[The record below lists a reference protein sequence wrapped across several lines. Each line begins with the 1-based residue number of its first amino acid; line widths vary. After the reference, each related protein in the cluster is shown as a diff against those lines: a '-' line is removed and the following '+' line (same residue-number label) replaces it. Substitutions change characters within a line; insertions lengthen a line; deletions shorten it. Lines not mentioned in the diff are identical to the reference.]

1 MLKKETEKD
10 ESFTK
15 EEDFAKMMTIQER
28 QIECIKEL
36 AAQQQRSALM
46 PKPEVPMFSGDPIEY
61 NKFVKAFETL
71 IEARTDSDSAR
82 LYYLVQYTSGAVQV
96 LMQSCSLSDS
106 DKSYQE
112 QRRLLKSKYG
122 QPYKI
127 ASAYVG
133 KVVNGPQIKS
143 KDGEALQTFSVLLIS
158 CRNTIKELNILAR

>member
-1 MLKKETEKD
+1 
-10 ESFTK
+10 
-15 EEDFAKMMTIQER
+15 
-28 QIECIKEL
+28 
-36 AAQQQRSALM
+36 
-46 PKPEVPMFSGDPIEY
+46 MFSGDPIEY

-71 IEARTDSDSAR
+71 TEAQTDSDSAQ
-82 LYYLVQYTSGAVQV
+82 LYYLVQYTSGAVQE
-96 LMQSCSLSDS
+96 LMQSSSLIDS
-106 DKSYQE
+106 DKGYQE
-112 QRRLLKSKYG
+112 AKRLLKSRYG